1 MVRIFT
7 RVHNLRCRL
16 VEFTQMNSI
25 ALTSRPSWTV
35 TRVAEAEAGA
45 DHLRRLLWV
54 GAGTVVAG
62 LVIARSLV
70 DLSGSPP
77 GLYVDEA
84 SIGYNAWT
92 IAHFGVDEHG
102 IHVPLF
108 FEAFGEYKN
117 PIYVYAV
124 AALVRFLP
132 LTVAVE
138 RLPAALFGLA
148 TAGFLTAAAWRMT
161 GSRMITV
168 GTLALAGFTPWLV
181 IESRVGFETI
191 SMVALLSA
199 ALWCLAGPT
208 PRRFAIAGV
217 FLALAIF
224 AYTTARLEILLL
236 AVALAIAWGLARAPG
251 WWRAAVPIA
260 TGYLVLGVYML
271 LTPGALTGRFES
283 ISIWADGAPLSVV
296 VDRFLANYFS
306 YFSPSFLFL
315 QGDAN
320 PRQNTEIGGMLLWV
334 TAPLLIAG
342 LVVCWER
349 RREPLVRFLVAGIV
363 LAPIAA
369 ALTNNGTPH
378 ALRSS
383 GMFPFLVILA
393 VLGAQ
398 GIGTVLTDRVGI
410 RRLVAGALAAGLIAQ
425 ATLFTIDLFSAYPN
439 RAAPYFDT
447 GEIAAITT
455 ARNDAAGHRVFLSS
469 SLDQPY
475 IEAFFA
481 LLPAPPTHEAIDD
494 ATPGLAALGM
504 RVIAPDV
511 AENAGSAGDM
521 LVLAEGD
528 PAPGAGWVLIATE
541 PAHAAAPTPPLEAV
555 YRKG

>member
-1 MVRIFT
+1 
-7 RVHNLRCRL
+7 
-16 VEFTQMNSI
+16 MNDGTT
-25 ALTSRPSWTV
+25 LGSRRTESPV
-35 TRVAEAEAGA
+35 VAAEAGA
-45 DHLRRLLWV
+45 DRWRSRLWV
-54 GAGTVVAG
+54 AAIAALAVLVV
-62 LVIARSLV
+62 VRNLV

-92 IAHFGVDEHG
+92 FAHFGVDEHG
-102 IHVPLF
+102 IHTPLF

-117 PIYVYAV
+117 PIYIYAV

-138 RLPAALFGLA
+138 RFPAALFGLA
-148 TAGFLTAAAWRMT
+148 VVGFLTAAAWRMT
-161 GSRMITV
+161 GSRLVTL
-168 GTLALAGFTPWLV
+168 GTLALTAFTPWLV

-199 ALWCLAGPT
+199 ALWCLAGRQPT

-217 FLALAIF
+217 FLGLAIF

-236 AVALAIAWGLARAPG
+236 AVALAIAWGLARSPG
-251 WWRAAVPIA
+251 WWRALVPVA
-260 TGYLVLGVYML
+260 AGYAVLGVYML

-283 ISIWADGAPLSVV
+283 ISIWADGAPFNVV
-296 VDRFLANYFS
+296 IDRFLTNYLS
-306 YFSPSFLFL
+306 YFSPNFLFL

-334 TAPLLIAG
+334 TAPLLVAG
-342 LVVCWER
+342 IVACWQR

-383 GMFPFLVILA
+383 VMLPFLVIVAL
-393 VLGAQ
+393 LGAD
-398 GIGTVLTDRVGI
+398 GLRSALAGRMWVRRALT
-410 RRLVAGALAAGLIAQ
+410 GALGAGLLTQ
-425 ATLFTIDLFSAYPN
+425 GVLFSIDLYAAYPN
-439 RAAPYFDT
+439 RAAPFFDT
-447 GEIAAITT
+447 GEVAAITG
-455 ARNDAAGHRVFLSS
+455 ARDLAGSHRVFLSDT
-469 SLDQPY
+469 LDQPY

-481 LLPAPPTHEAIDD
+481 YLPPPPSQPETDD

-504 RVIAPDV
+504 QVISSDI
-511 AENAGSAGDM
+511 AESEASAGDV
-521 LVLAEGD
+521 LVLESSD
-528 PAPGAGWVLIATE
+528 PRPPSTWALVATE
-541 PAHAAAPTPPLEAV
+541 YAPSNPLDTAVSRPALIAV
-555 YRKG
+555 YRFGGQ